1 MIICSYS
8 NIDIIQGVIGYGDA
22 EGIADWRIANT
33 SNGILN
39 ILNSSSDNTRISIN
53 TNGNVGI
60 GSKDP
65 STITDLLDVSGN
77 INISGIY
84 EINNRDVIND
94 TSNYVLSTS
103 NILVNR
109 IVSSTTGGGGG
120 TSQWTNVSSGIYY
133 NTSNVGI
140 GTAVVE
146 SKLHI
151 YDAITNT
158 TKLTI
163 QNASPDIIPTA
174 LPTEIIVSGTT
185 RTIIGTLDR
194 CIQFP
199 YSGSGT
205 NVSYSFTP
213 TQTLICEILVVGG
226 GGSGGGNGGGGGGAG
241 GYVYATNVVLTNGYT
256 YNVSVG
262 RGGIGTYNANTNG
275 NNSSITGAISY
286 TALGGGKGGG
296 RDTGNRT
303 SESGGSG
310 GGGGGSSE
318 AVASTGQASI
328 QNSTYGYGIGF
339 AGRNGFENGANSA
352 GGGGG
357 GAGGLGTTGTFQ
369 LGGNGG
375 NGVSNS
381 ITGSSVIYCAGGGGG
396 VTVFGS
402 AGANGSSGNGSFG
415 SGSKGGNGGIG
426 SPNGSNGIVII
437 KYRLF
442 ISSTSSIELIRGVSG
457 DSNIDYKIGN
467 YVGEFKIQAS
477 VNNTDTDYVRITSAG
492 ASIYNPTGSPQWSTT
507 SDRRI
512 KENIEKASYDICYDN
527 INKLDLYR
535 FNYINGFNN
544 VNKDLRQLGYIAQ
557 EVQDIFPKAV
567 SSYNFDNKDIS
578 IPDLLSIDITQI
590 NYSLYGAVKKLIAID
605 KDKENRINKLIEIN
619 EDNEVYIKRLETL
632 LNIDIDTSNLSI
644 DTSNLSIDTSNLPI
658 DTSNLSIDTSNLSI
672 DTSNLPID
680 TSNLSIDTSNL
691 SIDTSNLPIDT
702 SNIAIE

>member
-22 EGIADWRIANT
+22 EGITDWRIANT

-39 ILNSSSDNTRISIN
+39 ILNSSSVNTRISIN

-109 IVSSTTGGGGG
+109 IISSTTGGGGG

-163 QNASPDIIPTA
+163 QNASPDTIPTSTPLA
-174 LPTEIIVSGTT
+174 TTTGTSGIYTYQVFTGQTPYTINFPTGGIVC
-185 RTIIGTLDR
+185 D
-194 CIQFP
+194 
-199 YSGSGT
+199 
-205 NVSYSFTP
+205 
-213 TQTLICEILVVGG
+213 ILMVGG
-226 GGSGGGNGGGGGGAG
+226 GGGGGGGAG
-241 GYVYATNVVLTNGYT
+241 GGGGGGGVVYKTAYT
-256 YNVSVG
+256 INAGSYIISVG
-262 RGGIGTYNANTNG
+262 AGGIGGSTTTTAGSNGSNTTFG
-275 NNSSITGAISY
+275 NLL
-286 TALGGGKGGG
+286 TALGGGGGG
-296 RDTGNRT
+296 GDAGQLNGL
-303 SESGGSG
+303 SGGSG
-310 GGGGGSSE
+310 GGAANETQVGSRGSSTQPTS
-318 AVASTGQASI
+318 ASG
-328 QNSTYGYGIGF
+328 GYGNVGGL
-339 AGRNGFENGANSA
+339 ASNDAPQY

-357 GAGGLGTTGTFQ
+357 GGGGGVGGAGSGS
-369 LGGNGG
+369 NGG
-375 NGVSNS
+375 SGGVGIIIN
-381 ITGSSVIYCAGGGGG
+381 ITGSSVYYAGGGAGGAFSGAIASGGLGGGGNTNQNGTINTGGGGG
-396 VTVFGS
+396 S
-402 AGANGSSGNGSFG
+402 KSSKSNGNAG
-415 SGSKGGNGGIG
+415 SGG
-426 SPNGSNGIVII
+426 SGIVII
-437 KYRLF
+437 RYIIPITL
-442 ISSTSSIELIRGVSG
+442 SAIELVRGTANDGV
-457 DSNIDYKIGN
+457 IDYKIGN
-467 YVGEFKIQAS
+467 YGGEFKIQAS

-507 SDRRI
+507 SDQRI

-567 SSYNFDNKDIS
+567 SSYTFDNNDVS

-590 NYSLYGAVKKLIAID
+590 NYSLYGAVKKLI
-605 KDKENRINKLIEIN
+605 KLSENKEELLNKLIEMN
-619 EDNEVYIKRLETL
+619 EDKRMRIKRLKTL
-632 LNIDIDTSNLSI
+632 LNIDTINIAIDTSNIPIDTSNLTIDTSNLSI
-644 DTSNLSIDTSNLPI
+644 DTSNLSIDTSNI
-658 DTSNLSIDTSNLSI
+658 SQ
-672 DTSNLPID
+672 
-680 TSNLSIDTSNL
+680 
-691 SIDTSNLPIDT
+691 
-702 SNIAIE
+702 